1 MRAPTRL
8 ACKTFIETI
17 VDHVAQLTGK
27 TPEEVRAINLAKI
40 PPKDE
45 MSAAAPHSGVH
56 MGVTLLGGVGTPV
69 PPGVPELPAQM
80 FDAIKKS
87 AGFDTLAADTTAFNQ
102 HNLWRKRGLAAMPT
116 ECKSNCC
123 VRTQLA
129 SYRLSM
135 FKDGLT
141 PRFRFQ

>member
-27 TPEEVRAINLAKI
+27 MPEEVRAINLAKI

-45 MSAAAPHSGVH
+45 NAATVPQCVQ
-56 MGVTLLGGVGTPV
+56 MGMTLLGGVGAPV
-69 PPGVPELPAQM
+69 PPGVPELPAKM
-80 FDAIKKS
+80 FEAIKKS
-87 AGFDTLAADTTAFNQ
+87 AGFDALAADTTAFNER
-102 HNLWRKRGLAAMPT
+102 NLWRKRGLAAMPT

-123 VRTQLA
+123 
-129 SYRLSM
+129 LS
-135 FKDGLT
+135 GHG
-141 PRFRFQ
+141 